1 MQITV
6 TAGKGG
12 TGKTTVATNLALA
25 LKKVGKVQFL
35 DCDVEEPDAHI
46 FLKPQIDKQQPVWM
60 KRPRINEDLCTH
72 CGVCAELCTFN
83 ALAVLEDKTFFYPQ
97 LCHGCGLCHLCC
109 PEDAIIEIEH
119 QIGIVESG
127 RSDGFQFL
135 QGVLTIGDPLAP
147 PIIGKLKS
155 YIDPEAISILDSPP
169 GTACPAVEAIYKSD
183 FAILVTE
190 PTPFGLH
197 DLKLAIK
204 VCNNLGVPHGV
215 VINRDGIGDAG
226 VDEYC
231 KENGISVLMRIPD
244 SRQIAEL
251 YADGIPFILEIPE
264 WADRFVNLYN
274 KIEKQIHSQ
283 VARN

>member
-1 MQITV
+1 MRITV

-12 TGKTTVATNLALA
+12 TGKTTLATNLALA
-25 LKKVGKVQFL
+25 LKERYPVQFL

-46 FLKPQIDKQQPVWM
+46 FLQPELKTQHPVYI
-60 KRPRINEDLCTH
+60 KIPEVDESKCSFCGKCVDLCQ
-72 CGVCAELCTFN
+72 FN
-83 ALAVLEDKTFFYPQ
+83 SIAVFGENVLVYPE
-97 LCHGCGLCHLCC
+97 LCHGCGLCSLAC
-109 PEDAIIEIEH
+109 PNDAIIEKNN
-119 QIGIVESG
+119 QIGLIETGTSN
-127 RSDGFQFL
+127 GFQFL
-135 QGVLTIGDPLAP
+135 QGKLKVGEPMPT
-147 PIIGKLKS
+147 PIIRELKKR
-155 YIDPEAISILDSPP
+155 IKPNAVVILDSPP

-204 VCNNLGVPHGV
+204 VCNNLNVPYGV
-215 VINRDGIGDAG
+215 VINRHGIGDAG

-231 KENGISVLMRIPD
+231 KQNGISVLMRIPD
-244 SRQIAEL
+244 NRNIAEL

-264 WADRFVNLYN
+264 WADQFVNLYK
-274 KIEKQIHSQ
+274 KIGKQIHSQ